1 MRAPISILEFRS
13 VRGTG
18 GGPEK
23 TILLGTAQRDRSR
36 FAVTVCYIRDLR
48 DDVFKI
54 DQRAQSM
61 DVDYVEALE
70 RHSFDWRIWVTLT
83 KIMADG
89 RIDIIHAHD
98 YKTIVWARLL
108 AHRTGA
114 IPMATAHGW
123 TGRSARERFLYYPLA
138 KRLLARL
145 PRAVVVSNDLKDD
158 LVRHGGRP
166 DRITV
171 LLNAIDSGVFVRVAE
186 RRGPVRQ
193 ALGFDA
199 SHVVIGAV
207 GRLEHQ
213 KRFDLLLEAMAP
225 VVSSRP
231 NLRLVIVGDGS
242 LRTDLIHRAQTL
254 GVASHCSFLGHRDD
268 IADLHH
274 AFDVFVQSSEYEGTP
289 NAVLEAMAMETPV
302 IATDVGGTQELVTS
316 GVHGIVVRKNDAPAL
331 RSAIEAVLDQPG
343 AARARAVTARQ
354 RVETEFS
361 FNARTR
367 RLETIYEDLIRE
379 RDQARGPLAAP
390 IRVPDA

>member
-1 MRAPISILEFRS
+1 VRAPISILEFRS

-48 DDVFKI
+48 DDVFRI

-61 DVDYVEALE
+61 DVDYVEARE
-70 RHSFDWRIWVTLT
+70 RHSFDWRIWAALKQIIV
-83 KIMADG
+83 DE
-89 RIDIIHAHD
+89 RIDIVHAHD
-98 YKTIVWARLL
+98 YKTILWARLL
-108 AHRTGA
+108 AHRTGV

-123 TGRSARERFLYYPLA
+123 TGRSARERLLYYPLA

-145 PRAVVVSNDLKDD
+145 PRAVVVSNDLKED
-158 LVRHGGRP
+158 LVRHGGRA

-171 LLNAIDSGVFVRVAE
+171 LLNAIDSGAFVRVAD
-186 RRGPVRQ
+186 RRDPARQ
-193 ALGFDA
+193 ALGLEPGTF
-199 SHVVIGAV
+199 VIGAV

-213 KRFDLLLEAMAP
+213 KRFDLLLAAMASLA
-225 VVSSRP
+225 SSHP
-231 NLRLVIVGDGS
+231 NVRLVIVGDGS
-242 LRTDLIHRAQTL
+242 LRADLIHRAETL
-254 GVASHCSFLGHRDD
+254 GISGHCRFPGHRDD

-302 IATDVGGTQELVTS
+302 IATDVGGTRELVTS
-316 GVHGIVVRKNDAPAL
+316 GVDGIVVCKNDTLAL

-343 AARARAVTARQ
+343 TARARAVAARH

-379 RDQARGPLAAP
+379 RDQARGRLAAP
-390 IRVPDA
+390 LRVPDA